1 MSYTEKESEEET
13 QKDNFYTEL
22 NSDTSLRVL
31 PAHGYTS
38 GFTDDLQG
46 NKHVRKQSKRS

>member
-1 MSYTEKESEEET
+1 MSYTEKESEDET
-13 QKDNFYTEL
+13 QKDHYFEL
-22 NSDTSLRVL
+22 NSDTSVRKL

-46 NKHVRKQSKRS
+46 I